1 MGAKKGRSRYKPRP
15 LAILTIPSEH
25 APVPGAETV
34 RLRFFG
40 SVLQDKVERAFRLRA
55 RRFLAESAATGFD
68 KAVED
73 GLLKKP
79 ESPKVPDDAPK
90 PTPLESAL
98 ADWPASMT
106 ISECLHSIVAKEDDP
121 GDDPI
126 ETPETPDDE
135 REAWL
140 ADQSSGALEWLA
152 EQQFDAAGL
161 LRETEGDRGEG

>member
-1 MGAKKGRSRYKPRP
+1 MSSKKGRSRYKPRP

-25 APVPGAETV
+25 APVTGAETV

-40 SVLQDKVERAFRLRA
+40 SVLQDKVERAFRIRA
-55 RRFLAESAATGFD
+55 RQFLSDSANTGFD
-68 KAVED
+68 KAVGD
-73 GLLKKP
+73 GLLAKP
-79 ESPKVPDDAPK
+79 TPPDDAPD

-98 ADWPASMT
+98 SDWPADMVV
-106 ISECLHSIVAKEDDP
+106 SECLHSIVFEGDDP

-126 ETPETPDDE
+126 ETPETPEDE

-152 EQQFDAAGL
+152 ERQFDAAGL